1 MLRQVEF
8 RYNIRQEEAHN
19 SFSDEFTSEVS
30 IHILL
35 VVQYWTQRGRF
46 FFYGRQLFQVTAK
59 VSTYLGMVATYASS
73 STNFISHGTLQ
84 A

>member
-8 RYNIRQEEAHN
+8 RHNIRQEEAHN
-19 SFSDEFTSEVS
+19 SFSDEFASEVS

-46 FFYGRQLFQVTAK
+46 FFYG
-59 VSTYLGMVATYASS
+59 
-73 STNFISHGTLQ
+73 
-84 A
+84 